1 MSVLLI
7 SFFALLLIGVPVAAV
22 MGISSMLYLLTRGT
36 DILTIPQRMFAGA
49 DSFTL
54 MAIPLY
60 IFAGEIMNRCGITRR
75 IFKFASEIV
84 GFLPG
89 GLALVNVLASTMF
102 GGNFGFNF
110 CRRCFFRR
118 HGDWGDDGGRI
129 QQIIFD
135 SYYMCVSD
143 DWFHYPSVHSNG
155 TLFFY
160 YGDFLW

>member
-60 IFAGEIMNRCGITRR
+60 IFAGEIMNPLLELQEEFLNRLRNCRILARR
-75 IFKFASEIV
+75 SC
-84 GFLPG
+84 
-89 GLALVNVLASTMF
+89 F
-102 GGNFGFNF
+102 GKCPRINYVCGNFGFNF

>member
-102 GGNFGFNF
+102 AGISGSTSADVASLGVMEIGGM
-110 CRRCFFRR
+110 
-118 HGDWGDDGGRI
+118 DGGRI